1 MKNHIWV
8 FILVI
13 AVLETIA
20 MGIIEESANKRN
32 KYFLIGILMY
42 TLIAYILYEILKV
55 GNVAITN
62 ALWNATTV
70 ILVSLMGIF
79 YFNEKFSIYQYIG
92 LAFAVLAIIFIEM
105 PNLIKLFKNTI

>member
-1 MKNHIWV
+1 MKNHVWI

-20 MGIIEESANKRN
+20 MGIIEDSANKHN

-42 TLIAYILYEILKV
+42 TLIAYILYEILKS

-105 PNLIKLFKNTI
+105 PNLIKLFN